1 MGQNSS
7 TIISIDLDSETVK
20 KTEHFSPTTKTSI
33 ITIIII
39 IIIIIKIRNNYWYTK
54 RFNVMENEKP
64 YF

>member
-7 TIISIDLDSETVK
+7 SIISIDLDSETVK
-20 KTEHFSPTTKTSI
+20 KMEHFSPTTKTSI
-33 ITIIII
+33 IIM
-39 IIIIIKIRNNYWYTK
+39 IIKIRNNYWYTK